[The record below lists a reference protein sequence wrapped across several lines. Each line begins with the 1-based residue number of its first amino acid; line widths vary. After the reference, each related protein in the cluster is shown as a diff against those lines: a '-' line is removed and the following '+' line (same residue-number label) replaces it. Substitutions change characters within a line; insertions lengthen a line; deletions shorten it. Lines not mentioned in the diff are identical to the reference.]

1 MGTTN
6 KRIKGGLP
14 TLALVGTISA
24 TVPGIAGT
32 LDTTGT
38 VTAWPDGTS
47 SRSFVIE
54 IDDEAILCSARSG
67 NQLTV
72 EQRGYDNTTP
82 AAHSNSADI
91 DHVLDAA
98 TIQAHE
104 DFVYSILGIASLAA
118 GDTLY
123 LTSASAFARLAK
135 GAANTPYG
143 MNDAGTAPQWGGL
156 INMVDQILQ
165 RPILKDYAET
175 TQALGNT
182 GTTKTIDCE
191 AGNVATAT
199 ATGNC
204 TWTFSNP
211 PATGKTGTITLLLT
225 ADGTVRTHTWP
236 ASVKWAAGTA
246 PTMTGT
252 NGKVDVLTFITPDGG
267 TTWYGF
273 VGGQNF

>member
-14 TLALVGTISA
+14 TLSLVGLISA

-82 AAHSNSADI
+82 ASHSNSADI

-98 TIQAHE
+98 TVQAHE
-104 DFVYSILGIASLAA
+104 DLAYILMG
-118 GDTLY
+118 
-123 LTSASAFARLAK
+123 
-135 GAANTPYG
+135 GAANAMLA
-143 MNDAGTAPQWGGL
+143 MNNGGTAPQYAGL
-156 INMVDQILQ
+156 MNAYDQVLQ
-165 RPILKDYAET
+165 RPEFKDYAET
-175 TQALGNT
+175 LSAHGNT
-182 GTTKTIDCE
+182 GTTETFDCE
-191 AGNVATAT
+191 NGNIHTAT
-199 ATGNC
+199 LDNNC
-204 TWTFSNP
+204 TFTFSNP
-211 PATGKTGTITLLLT
+211 AATGRVGTLTLFLTQDATGSR
-225 ADGTVRTHTWP
+225 TVTWP
-236 ASVKWAAGTA
+236 ASVHWPLATA
-246 PTMTGT
+246 PTLTT
-252 NGKVDVLTFITPDGG
+252 TASKLDVFTFITLDGG

-273 VGGQNF
+273 VGGQTFTP